1 MSLDYVSIFN
11 VFVDLCK
18 NAIPIAFFLYLLN
31 IVITLF
37 FSLAFPK
44 HFNKGD

>member
-1 MSLDYVSIFN
+1 MNLDYVSIFA

-18 NAIPIAFFLYLLN
+18 AAMPIAIFLYLLN
-31 IVITLF
+31 IGITLF

-44 HFNKGD
+44 RFNKGE

>member
-1 MSLDYVSIFN
+1 MVLDYSPIFAL
-11 VFVDLCK
+11 FVDMCK
-18 NAIPIAFFLYLLN
+18 AAMPIAIFLYLLN

-44 HFNKGD
+44 RFTRGD

>member
-1 MSLDYVSIFN
+1 MNLDYSLIFA

-18 NAIPIAFFLYLLN
+18 SAIPISVFIYILN
-31 IVITLF
+31 IAITLF

-44 HFNKGD
+44 HFSKGE